1 MQTTSRKDGTMILI
15 AGVSRSGK
23 SVFLKRAIEKHKRAI
38 AWDPKAE
45 YQSQLGFDA
54 YHDRHSFLESLKE
67 AGTGNARIAY
77 TSNSAKDYD
86 FFCDCAF
93 NFNRAESAAII
104 CEELGVVTSSGKAAG
119 HWNRLINQSL
129 AYAPLLI
136 GTIQRGQEVD
146 KTIMNNCSF
155 MHIARHNTDDDAIY
169 MAHKLGI
176 DLSLIPRKPLEFL
189 QWSSDKGVICSGVID
204 FKGAASKNW
213 AEGTPRFLVDGKTQP
228 LQNDGRFKNFTYR

>member
-1 MQTTSRKDGTMILI
+1 METTNREDGTMILI

-23 SVFLKRAIEKHKRAI
+23 SVFLKRAIEKRKRAI

-54 YHDRHSFLESLKE
+54 YHDRHSFLEALKA
-67 AGTGNARIAY
+67 AGDGDACIAY
-77 TSNSAKDYD
+77 TSNSAKDWD

-93 NFNRAESAAII
+93 NFNRAAPAALI

-129 AYAPLLI
+129 AYGPLLI

-169 MAHKLGI
+169 IAHKLGI
-176 DLSLIPRKPLEFL
+176 DLKLVPRNKLEFL
-189 QWSSDKGVICSGVID
+189 QWSSDKGVICSGIID
-204 FKGAASKNW
+204 FKGAKSKNW
-213 AEGTPRFLVDGKTQP
+213 EKGTPRFLVDGKP
-228 LQNDGRFKNFTYR
+228 KKLSDDGRFIGFDYN